1 MTSFRLDPAVAA
13 DAAAVAEVIVALETS
28 LYGQS
33 LFSQA
38 DLEDEWLDL
47 DVEQNARVVRD
58 GDRIVGYGSVREEGE
73 RWDAEAYVHPDDARA
88 GDRKA
93 DRDRA

>member
-13 DAAAVAEVIVALETS
+13 DAAAVAEVIAALEAS

-38 DLEDEWLDL
+38 DLEDEW
-47 DVEQNARVVRD
+47 
-58 GDRIVGYGSVREEGE
+58 DRYPGRHVRE
-73 RWDAEAYVHPDDARA
+73 HI
-88 GDRKA
+88 
-93 DRDRA
+93 